1 MEPVIVTFVAIF
13 ALSLFFSMFGR
24 GGGEFYLP
32 TMISLLTIPFY
43 KAAGVNLF
51 LIFIQ
56 GLSMVLV
63 YSLRN
68 KLVDWAVALVMAV
81 VVGTFAF
88 SGGFFSHKV
97 PDIYLKILF
106 AVFLLVS
113 AYYMLKNKA
122 VKPVRGKFGVWHREF
137 AGQSYDVNILYLVP
151 PVALAAFVA
160 GMVGISGCGLIVP
173 LYILLGGVPMSI
185 AMGTNTFLVL
195 TSSSMSFIGHLLKG
209 GVDWKLGLIL
219 GAAVLIGSQIGS
231 RLHTKVSEKFL
242 KVGFVV
248 ILIVA
253 ALWMIVKIFV

>member
-1 MEPVIVTFVAIF
+1 MEQLIITFIVLL
-13 ALSLFFSMFGR
+13 ALSLIFSMFGR

-32 TMISLLTIPFY
+32 TMISLLAIPFY
-43 KAAGVNLF
+43 NAAGVNLF

-63 YSLRN
+63 YSLKN

-81 VVGTFAF
+81 VVGIFAF
-88 SGGFFSHKV
+88 LGGFFSHKV
-97 PDIYLKILF
+97 PEIYLKILF
-106 AVFLLVS
+106 SVFLIIS

-137 AGQSYDVNILYLVP
+137 AGQSYNVNVVYLVP

-195 TSSSMSFIGHLLKG
+195 TSSSTSFIGHLLKG
-209 GVDWKLGLIL
+209 GVDWKLSLIFGLAI
-219 GAAVLIGSQIGS
+219 LIGSQIGS

-242 KVGFVV
+242 KIGFVT

-253 ALWMIVKIFV
+253 AVWMIIKIFV